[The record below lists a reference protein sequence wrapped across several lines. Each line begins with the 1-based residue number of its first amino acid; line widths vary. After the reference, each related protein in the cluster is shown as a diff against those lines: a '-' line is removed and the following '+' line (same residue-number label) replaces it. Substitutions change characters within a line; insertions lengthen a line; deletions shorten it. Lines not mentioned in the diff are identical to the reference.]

1 MSKSKAKNSQLK
13 LLFLC
18 AEVLLAVVALVLFMA
33 TPAVK
38 YSLSTLIGGVENP
51 IAGIACIFGSSDPK
65 VNLTW
70 TGLLAFIFVAV
81 AIVALCFLCVLVV
94 TKKKFG
100 LTNLCKI
107 IIAGLLIAAGVFVF
121 FTVPAF
127 TGANGDGSFAA
138 GSIANAKYSIGA
150 GWVIG
155 AIVSIAAGAIAGL
168 EVALDK

>member
-18 AEVLLAVVALVLFMA
+18 AEILLAVVALVLLMA
-33 TPAVK
+33 TPGVK

-70 TGLLAFIFVAV
+70 TGLLSFIFIAV
-81 AIVALCFLCVLVV
+81 AILLLCVLCVFLV
-94 TKKKFG
+94 TKKKFAFA
-100 LTNLCKI
+100 NLCKI

-155 AIVSIAAGAIAGL
+155 AIVSIAAGAIAGV